1 MSMQDPIADMLIRIK
16 NAQAV
21 FKQQVSMPASKT
33 KQAIADVLMQEGYI
47 SGVDVTDEGNGKSQ
61 LHITLK
67 YHKGQGVIWQ
77 LKRISR
83 PGLRIYKTCKQLP
96 RIMGGLGIAIV
107 STSHGVMA
115 DHRARELGL
124 GGEVLAEVK

>member
-21 FKQQVSMPASKT
+21 FKQHVSMPASNV
-33 KQAIADVLMQEGYI
+33 KQAIAAVLMQEGYVND
-47 SGVDVTDEGNGKSQ
+47 VDLVDDVEGKSQ
-61 LHITLK
+61 LRITLK
-67 YHKGQGVIWQ
+67 YHQGKGVIWQ

-96 RIMGGLGIAIV
+96 RVMGGLGVAII
-107 STSHGVMA
+107 STSQGVMA
-115 DHRARELGL
+115 DHKARQCGL
-124 GGEVLAEVK
+124 GGEVLVEVK